1 MTCPITLLLE
11 PIQLTNQHY
20 FLGLDLAKTHDFTAL
35 AILERAQMPTG
46 EFDHTNWRPILATRF
61 ALRHLQRFPLQ
72 TSYPKIV
79 DTVCALLRNDPLRA
93 QSTLVIDATGVG
105 AAVVDLFRKA
115 RPACTIIPVVITSGD
130 HVQSVSEAKHVPKPD
145 LIASLRLAFQ
155 GRKLALSSH
164 LSEINNL
171 RTEIAEL
178 CQRTLSSGRPTYS
191 SRSSRAHDDLVMA
204 LALAVWKAEPHKA
217 DPVFTTPLNTPRPQ

>member
-1 MTCPITLLLE
+1 MTFPITLLPE

-35 AILERAQMPTG
+35 AILERAQLPTG
-46 EFDHTNWRPILATRF
+46 DFDHTNWRPIMATRF
-61 ALRHLQRFPLQ
+61 ALRHLQRFPQL

-79 DTVCALLRNDPLRA
+79 ETVCTLLRNPPLRA
-93 QSTLVIDATGVG
+93 QSTLVIDATGIG

-115 RPACTIIPVVITSGD
+115 RPACTIIPVIITSGD
-130 HVQSVSEAKHVPKPD
+130 HVQSVFDAKHVPKPD
-145 LIASLRLAFQ
+145 LIASLRLGFQ
-155 GRKLALSSH
+155 SRRLVLSSH
-164 LSEINNL
+164 LAEINNL
-171 RTEIAEL
+171 RSEMADL

-191 SRSSRAHDDLVMA
+191 PRCSRAHDDLVMA

-217 DPVFTTPLNTPRPQ
+217 DPVFTTPLDTQRSK